1 MAIDKDPADAG
12 GRSGSPRRRALR
24 NSKSLVARQAF
35 LSATRQSPPNG
46 GRKQRKLAELG
57 AEILAVRPARH
68 EVAFLHSAFCRV
80 GLPRSL
86 PEGDVFERCSGNV
99 GLHLEAGTLWDGTKT
114 ITPGL
119 PYGTRPR
126 LLLLHLI
133 RTYLHTHSRTIDLN
147 MALRHFMTQTLGI
160 DASGGERGGGTS
172 FNAQL
177 RALAACRLWIG
188 YGAPSVA
195 SRVQSAD
202 GWVSVFEDSEV
213 KKSDPRKPW
222 QRTITLSREFAAT
235 LRESAVP
242 LDIRAL
248 RGIQDSALSL
258 DVYAWLA
265 HRLHRLEHS
274 VVLHWASLRGQFAHE
289 YTDKKA
295 FKRNFKNSMHDA
307 LIVYPQAQVR
317 PVFGGYLLL
326 PSPAPVGI
334 LDNNET
340 IAAMK

>member
-1 MAIDKDPADAG
+1 M
-12 GRSGSPRRRALR
+12 
-24 NSKSLVARQAF
+24 
-35 LSATRQSPPNG
+35 
-46 GRKQRKLAELG
+46 
-57 AEILAVRPARH
+57 
-68 EVAFLHSAFCRV
+68 
-80 GLPRSL
+80 
-86 PEGDVFERCSGNV
+86 
-99 GLHLEAGTLWDGTKT
+99 GLHLEAGTLWDGTKD
-114 ITPGL
+114 IRPGM

-133 RTYLHTHSRTIDLN
+133 RTYLHTHHRTIDLS
-147 MALRHFMTQTLGI
+147 MTLRHFMTQTLSI

-172 FNAQL
+172 FNEQL

-188 YGAPSVA
+188 YAAASA
-195 SRVQSAD
+195 TSRVQSAD
-202 GWVSVFEDSEV
+202 GWVSVFEDFAVET
-213 KKSDPRKPW
+213 KKSDPRTPW
-222 QRTITLSREFAAT
+222 RKTITLSREFVAT

-289 YTDKKA
+289 YDDKKA
-295 FKRNFKNSMHDA
+295 FKRNFKKSMHDV
-307 LIVYPQAQVR
+307 LTVYPQASVR

-326 PSPAPVGI
+326 PSPAPVGV
-334 LDNNET
+334 LEKDEAF
-340 IAAMK
+340 AAMR